1 MQNISWNLFSAT
13 GNIDAYLLY
22 KDYQRIG
29 VEVDNEPELSIYA
42 EEHEGYR

>member
-22 KDYQRIG
+22 KDSQRVSLDG
-29 VEVDNEPELSIYA
+29 DDETELSIGS
-42 EEHEGYR
+42 EENEG

>member
-22 KDYQRIG
+22 KDAERIG
-29 VEVDNEPELSIYA
+29 VFGEDETELSTDS
-42 EEHEGYR
+42 EESEG

>member
-22 KDYQRIG
+22 KDSQRVHFDG
-29 VEVDNEPELSIYA
+29 EDEPELSMA
-42 EEHEGYR
+42 SEEMEG

>member
-22 KDYQRIG
+22 KDYQRVQFDG
-29 VEVDNEPELSIYA
+29 EDETELSIA
-42 EEHEGYR
+42 SEELEG